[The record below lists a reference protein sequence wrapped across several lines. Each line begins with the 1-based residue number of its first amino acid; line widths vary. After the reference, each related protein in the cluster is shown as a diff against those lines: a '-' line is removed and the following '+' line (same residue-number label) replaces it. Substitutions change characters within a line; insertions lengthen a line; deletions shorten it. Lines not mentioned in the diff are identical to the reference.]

1 MKCKRLGYGPWC
13 YIQVLVS
20 RNKSVLSNFTYNRSY
35 QHMNRGSCLFI
46 SHDVYKW
53 RKFFEVTSFFKYHK
67 QKIDILC
74 GLWPWGWSTRFW
86 KEGISGGGGS
96 CSQTLPPLSGTWGEI
111 KHLYLYI
118 TDRWFDGCYQCIS
131 SLYKH
136 YERLNIYLWNFHFV
150 YCTSDSCITTAC
162 LVYIS

>member
-1 MKCKRLGYGPWC
+1 MYQEINQSWVISHTTYEQRLMSLHQPWC
-13 YIQVLVS
+13 VQM
-20 RNKSVLSNFTYNRSY
+20 KKKFWGY
-35 QHMNRGSCLFI
+35 Q
-46 SHDVYKW
+46 
-53 RKFFEVTSFFKYHK
+53 FFKCHK